1 MREITDEVI
10 FKSMYILNKSAKK
23 SRDTQK
29 KANKENNLPLM
40 RRAKTRKDFI
50 YKIKHLAMEKLIEE
64 GRLEFIGIHK
74 QDVNHTSFYL
84 AYYKSAEG
92 FSYHRPATKQEIKLY
107 KEDSIQTMTVVPATV
122 KRKQDIGYMEAIEIL
137 LKFIGKTKEEVKA
150 LLPKQFPE
158 KD

>member
-29 KANKENNLPLM
+29 RANQENNLPLM
-40 RRAKTRKDFI
+40 KRSKTRKDFI
-50 YKIKHLAMEKLIEE
+50 YKIKHLAMEKLVED

-74 QDVNHTSFYL
+74 QDVNHTSFFL
-84 AYYKSAEG
+84 AYYKRKEG
-92 FSYHRPATKQEIKLY
+92 FSYHRPATKQEIKLF
-107 KEDSIQTMTVVPATV
+107 KEDAIQTMTVVPATV
-122 KRKQDIGYMEAIEIL
+122 KRKQDIGYREAVEIL
-137 LKFIGKTKEEVKA
+137 LSYLGKTKEEIKE

-158 KD
+158 P